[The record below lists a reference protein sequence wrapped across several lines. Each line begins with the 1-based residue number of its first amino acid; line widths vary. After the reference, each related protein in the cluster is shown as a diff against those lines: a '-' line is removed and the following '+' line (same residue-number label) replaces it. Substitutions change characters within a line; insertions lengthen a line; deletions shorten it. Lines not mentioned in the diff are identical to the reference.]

1 MTSKGDHE
9 LIKHLIL
16 STKPEIN
23 STVGGNRETFFF
35 HSDIFYNFMRDS
47 WIWKST
53 KTPVE
58 ALGSITGTKL
68 NFSGTEL

>member
-9 LIKHLIL
+9 LIKNLHL

-23 STVGGNRETFFF
+23 ATVGQNQETFFF

-47 WIWKST
+47 WIWNST
-53 KTPVE
+53 NAPVE
-58 ALGSITGTKL
+58 ALGSITDKT
-68 NFSGTEL
+68 